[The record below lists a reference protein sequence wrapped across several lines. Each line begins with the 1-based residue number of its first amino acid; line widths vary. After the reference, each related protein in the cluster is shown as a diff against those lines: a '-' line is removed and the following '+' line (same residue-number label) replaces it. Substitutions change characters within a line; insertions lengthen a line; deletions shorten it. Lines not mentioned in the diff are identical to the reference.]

1 MNFDKFEQLIN
12 QSKYLV
18 MDSDDGDDPKT
29 RLLALSLERLGLN
42 ITLYLRVR
50 ENGVQADIE
59 ISHDEDVLVE
69 TAKAFSKND
78 SNIEATIFQWLEEQ
92 VSYALAEQY

>member
-1 MNFDKFEQLIN
+1 MNFDKLKQLIN
-12 QSKYLV
+12 QSKDLV
-18 MDSDDGDDPKT
+18 MDSDDGDHKT

-50 ENGVQADIE
+50 ENGVQADID
-59 ISHDEDVLVE
+59 ISCDDDVLVE
-69 TAKAFSKND
+69 TADAFSKND
-78 SNIEATIFQWLEEQ
+78 SDIESSIFQWLEEQ